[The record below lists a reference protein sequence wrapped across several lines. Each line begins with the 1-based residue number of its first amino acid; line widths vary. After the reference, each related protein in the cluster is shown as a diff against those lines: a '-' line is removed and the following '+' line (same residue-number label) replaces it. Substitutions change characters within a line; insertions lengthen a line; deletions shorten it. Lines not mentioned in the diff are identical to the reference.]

1 MVVFVMYKRSRLNEA
16 YIYDKP
22 ECILIR
28 RVFMA
33 FIFYYI
39 CGAIVSYCNVEKI
52 MDDNKWITYENNS
65 MLINLVAGY
74 LLTEGFAVLKQLF
87 VWLKEKVY
95 DSKSVEYAVNENKEN
110 LVPCIDGTKYLLYRS
125 IERQV
130 IETVEDFL
138 NCDKKENLF
147 IFLPS
152 TPGMGKSNLLKEIR
166 SDLSVK
172 GIKYVYHGGYFDCLQ
187 QQNLRENII
196 ILDDFEDVFLYDN
209 DVRKIKT
216 LFENSFNERDE
227 KYLVIVAFASETLTD
242 VLQLFDSVKANKKF
256 EYLQYKDEDENE
268 IECRLLSSVGVSVWN
283 YSMYNYDKIIPKLK
297 VIKTLLNELKSG
309 IVIPIIEIA
318 VVAKIL
324 VKEGNST
331 ISKWEEDIIKNNYSY
346 RDYFVGKYLYNVI
359 LKSNHTIMCSIILY
373 SLAKAASLKQKITYE
388 SLQELYYFETDI
400 LTKIIQHLE
409 ENKLIKKNLLGYSRE
424 RNLVLESKYWEDK
437 IFSIVKNILDSTVIF
452 NIDTYFALKNKT
464 QKSYSQ
470 NGYEEYQNGINW
482 VKKILCYS
490 IFGCIFLNVRNYYY
504 CQDTSDYYFFAMLN
518 CLSGLNVLYT
528 YNYMY
533 HFLLPCRN
541 VFRYNM
547 LINAVLLCMQYY
559 FYEYWFL
566 FWGTGMLLQISS
578 LIVLGRKAFT
588 KDIFVFSMIGLLV
601 TGIGSAVYAL
611 CNYLVDTNLA
621 EFIPYVKVA
630 SMIIVSAIMIGALAR
645 HIILSYLLGNIMK
658 VKNLGLIYNK

>member
-1 MVVFVMYKRSRLNEA
+1 MRKNNRINEA

-33 FIFYYI
+33 FVLYFL
-39 CGAIVSYCNVEKI
+39 CGLLVTCFNIEELI
-52 MDDNKWITYENNS
+52 GENKWIMYENNS

-74 LLTEGFAVLKQLF
+74 LLTEGFASLKQLL

-95 DSKSVEYAVNENKEN
+95 DSKAVEYAVNENKEN

-130 IETVEDFL
+130 IKTVEDFL
-138 NCDKKENLF
+138 NGDKKENLF

-152 TPGMGKSNLLKEIR
+152 TPGMGKSSLLKEIR
-166 SDLSVK
+166 SDLTAK
-172 GIKYVYHGGYFDCLQ
+172 GIEYVYHGGYFDCLQ
-187 QQNLRENII
+187 QNLSENII
-196 ILDDFEDVFLYDN
+196 ILDDFEDVFLYSN
-209 DVRKIKT
+209 DIRKIKI
-216 LFENSFNERDE
+216 LFENSFNERNE
-227 KYLVIVAFASETLTD
+227 KYLVVVAFASETLTD
-242 VLQLFDSVKANKKF
+242 VLQLFDSVKGNKKF
-256 EYLQYKDEDENE
+256 EYLQYKEEDEHE

-283 YSMYNYDKIIPKLK
+283 YSTYNYDKIMAKLK

-309 IVIPIIEIA
+309 IVIPIVEIA

-331 ISKWEEDIIKNNYSY
+331 ISKWEEDIIKNDYSY
-346 RDYFVGKYLYNVI
+346 RDYFVGKYLYSVI

-373 SLAKAASLKQKITYE
+373 SLAKASSLKQKVTYE
-388 SLQELYYFETDI
+388 SLQELYYFETDT

-409 ENKLIKKNLLGYSRE
+409 ENKLIKKNMLGYSRE
-424 RNLVLESKYWEDK
+424 RNLVLASKYWEDK

-452 NIDTYFALKNKT
+452 NIDTYFSMKNKIHMC
-464 QKSYSQ
+464 YSD
-470 NGYEEYQNGINW
+470 NCYEEYQNGINW

-504 CQDTSDYYFFAMLN
+504 CQESSDYYFFAMLN

-533 HFLLPCRN
+533 HFLLPCKN
-541 VFRYNM
+541 IFKFNM
-547 LINAVLLCMQYY
+547 LVNGILLCAQYY
-559 FYEYWFL
+559 FYDYWFL
-566 FWGTGMLLQISS
+566 FWGAGMLLQIIS
-578 LIVLGRKAFT
+578 LIALGKKAFK
-588 KDIFVFSMIGLLV
+588 KDIFVFSMIGILV
-601 TGIGSAVYAL
+601 TGLGSAVYAL
-611 CNYLVDTNLA
+611 CNYLSNTNLA
-621 EFIPYVKVA
+621 EFIPYVKIG
-630 SMIIVSAIMIGALAR
+630 SMIIVCAIMIGALAR

-658 VKNLGLIYNK
+658 VKCLGLIYSK

>member
-1 MVVFVMYKRSRLNEA
+1 MRKNNRINEA

-33 FIFYYI
+33 FVLYFI
-39 CGAIVSYCNVEKI
+39 CGAIVTYFNVEKLI
-52 MDDNKWITYENNS
+52 DDNKWITYENNS

-74 LLTEGFAVLKQLF
+74 LLTEGFAALKQLF

-95 DSKSVEYAVNENKEN
+95 DSKTVEYVVNETEES
-110 LVPCIDGTKYLLYRS
+110 LVPCIDGNKYLLHRS
-125 IERQV
+125 VEDEV
-130 IETVEDFL
+130 IKTVENFL
-138 NCDKKENLF
+138 NGDKKENLF

-152 TPGMGKSNLLKEIR
+152 TPGMGKSVLLKEIR
-166 SDLSVK
+166 SDLTAK
-172 GIKYVYHGGYFDCLQ
+172 GIEYVYHGGYFDCLQ
-187 QQNLRENII
+187 PQNMSEEII
-196 ILDDFEDVFLYDN
+196 ILDDFEDVFWFSN
-209 DVRKIKT
+209 DVRKIKKIFEDT
-216 LFENSFNERDE
+216 LNGENK

-242 VLQLFDSVKANKKF
+242 VMQLFDSVNGIKNFK
-256 EYLQYKDEDENE
+256 YLQYKDEDTAE
-268 IECRLLSSVGVSVWN
+268 IKGRLLSSVGASVWDYEIDN
-283 YSMYNYDKIIPKLK
+283 INDETPKLK
-297 VIKTLLNELKSG
+297 VIKTLMNELKSG
-309 IVIPIIEIA
+309 IVIPIVEIA
-318 VVAKIL
+318 VIAKIL

-331 ISKWEEDIIKNNYSY
+331 LDRWKKDIIKNGYGY
-346 RDYFVGKYLYNVI
+346 RDYFVGKYLYGVI

-373 SLAKAASLKQKITYE
+373 SLAKASSLKQKLSYE
-388 SLQELYYFETDI
+388 SLQELYYFETET
-400 LTKIIQHLE
+400 LTKIVQHLE
-409 ENKLIKKNLLGYSRE
+409 ENKLIKKNMLGYSRE

-452 NIDTYFALKNKT
+452 NIDTYFAMRNKT
-464 QKSYSQ
+464 QMCCSQ

-504 CQDTSDYYFFAMLN
+504 CQDSSDYYFFAMLN

-533 HFLLPCRN
+533 HFLLPCKN
-541 VFRYNM
+541 LFKYNM
-547 LINAVLLCMQYY
+547 LLNAVLLCMQYY

-566 FWGTGMLLQISS
+566 FWGVGMLLQISS
-578 LIVLGRKAFT
+578 LIVLGKKAFT

-601 TGIGSAVYAL
+601 TGIGSAVYAS
-611 CNYLVDTNLA
+611 CDYLATTDLA
-621 EFIPYVKVA
+621 EFIPYVKVG
-630 SMIIVSAIMIGALAR
+630 SMLIVSAIMIGALAR

-658 VKNLGLIYNK
+658 VKNLVLIYNK